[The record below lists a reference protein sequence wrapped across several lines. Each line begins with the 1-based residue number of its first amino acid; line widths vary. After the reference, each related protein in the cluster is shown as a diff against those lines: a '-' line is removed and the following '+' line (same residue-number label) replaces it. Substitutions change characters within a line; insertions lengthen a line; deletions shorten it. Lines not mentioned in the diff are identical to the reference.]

1 MTENTVL
8 PLINTAFEPGNA
20 RKAAESF
27 ADRDFREIAIAE
39 FYYFTGQAQ
48 KCSDL
53 VEIYIMSS
61 RLELKLSACMLYVYS
76 NLTLGNAKA
85 SERGLEI
92 IRECLRKEMAAP
104 TSERNTAYCVFAGY
118 MGTVL
123 LHLSTEELPDMKK
136 YMSSLPQGLRIFA
149 ANVISHDLYLKGEY
163 SRALGICDAALFS
176 CKEIYPVG
184 MIYLYC
190 VTAMC
195 EISLKNQAE
204 AEKAILTAWKL
215 AEKDELIEPFIEL
228 HGLLQGLLESCIR
241 KEKLEMMKKESRNNE
256 EWYRVILGELIEI
269 ARLLS
274 SKYTRSKVRK
284 AMPDEYAYI
293 LDELI
298 HVQKDEDDNQVAYHQ
313 NIIDTLL
320 ELDSADAFIEVLAAL
335 IKRLAVDHLHIV
347 GDIFDRGPC
356 ADRIMDLLMNYHSL
370 DIEWG
375 NHDILWMGAAAG
387 SEACIATVI
396 RNNLKYHNIRI
407 LENSY
412 GISLRDLTLFAEK
425 LYPDT
430 EPMEAALKAISVL
443 LFKLEGQV
451 ILRNPDYQMTDK
463 LLLHQVNVQ
472 NHTVC
477 IAGTDYEICEET
489 FPTVSFDPS
498 NPEVSYELT
507 AEEKQ
512 IMEGLRM
519 AFVGSVRLRQHMDF
533 LYQKGSMYRIFNG
546 NLLFHGCVPL
556 DESGNL
562 EGVVFHQKRY
572 RGRDYLDYAERIAR
586 RAWSKDATQKEL
598 DFMWYLW
605 CGRKSPLSGRN
616 IKTFERTYVKDE
628 STWHEAS
635 NPYYQYY
642 EQEKICNMILH
653 EFNLYSDRSH
663 IINGHTPV
671 RTSRGE
677 HPVRANGRL
686 MVIDGGFCKSYHKTT
701 GIAGYTLIFNS
712 HGIRIKSHQPF
723 QSVYAALTEN
733 KDIESRSELV
743 ETERERLMV
752 RNTDTGKKIL
762 EDIKGLKMLL
772 QAYREGTME

>member
-1 MTENTVL
+1 MKDEKYLELLAEKYPTEQAVC
-8 PLINTAFEPGNA
+8 
-20 RKAAESF
+20 
-27 ADRDFREIAIAE
+27 REII
-39 FYYFTGQAQ
+39 
-48 KCSDL
+48 
-53 VEIYIMSS
+53 
-61 RLELKLSACMLYVYS
+61 
-76 NLTLGNAKA
+76 NL
-85 SERGLEI
+85 
-92 IRECLRKEMAAP
+92 
-104 TSERNTAYCVFAGY
+104 
-118 MGTVL
+118 
-123 LHLSTEELPDMKK
+123 
-136 YMSSLPQGLRIFA
+136 
-149 ANVISHDLYLKGEY
+149 
-163 SRALGICDAALFS
+163 
-176 CKEIYPVG
+176 
-184 MIYLYC
+184 
-190 VTAMC
+190 
-195 EISLKNQAE
+195 
-204 AEKAILTAWKL
+204 KAILGLPKGT
-215 AEKDELIEPFIEL
+215 EHFMSDL
-228 HGLLQGLLESCIR
+228 HGEYEAFCHILNNCSGVIREKVDLLFEETLSDIDREEICTLIYYPV
-241 KEKLEMMKKESRNNE
+241 EKLEMMKKESRNNE

-320 ELDSADAFIEVLAAL
+320 ELDSANAFIEVLAAL

-507 AEEKQ
+507 VEEKQ
-512 IMEGLRM
+512 VMEGLRM

>member
-1 MTENTVL
+1 MKDEKYLELLAEKYPTEQAVC
-8 PLINTAFEPGNA
+8 
-20 RKAAESF
+20 
-27 ADRDFREIAIAE
+27 REII
-39 FYYFTGQAQ
+39 
-48 KCSDL
+48 
-53 VEIYIMSS
+53 
-61 RLELKLSACMLYVYS
+61 
-76 NLTLGNAKA
+76 NL
-85 SERGLEI
+85 
-92 IRECLRKEMAAP
+92 
-104 TSERNTAYCVFAGY
+104 
-118 MGTVL
+118 
-123 LHLSTEELPDMKK
+123 
-136 YMSSLPQGLRIFA
+136 
-149 ANVISHDLYLKGEY
+149 
-163 SRALGICDAALFS
+163 
-176 CKEIYPVG
+176 
-184 MIYLYC
+184 
-190 VTAMC
+190 
-195 EISLKNQAE
+195 
-204 AEKAILTAWKL
+204 KAILGLPKGT
-215 AEKDELIEPFIEL
+215 EHFMSDL
-228 HGLLQGLLESCIR
+228 HGEYEAFCHILNNCSGVIREKVDLLFEETLSDIDREEICTLIYYPV
-241 KEKLEMMKKESRNNE
+241 EKLEMMKKESRNNE
-256 EWYRVILGELIEI
+256 EWYRAILGELIEI

-298 HVQKDEDDNQVAYHQ
+298 HVQKDEDDNQVAYHHY
-313 NIIDTLL
+313 IIYTLL
-320 ELDSADAFIEVLAAL
+320 ELYSADAFIEVLAAM

-507 AEEKQ
+507 VEEKQ
-512 IMEGLRM
+512 VMEGLRM

>member
-1 MTENTVL
+1 MKDEKYLELLAEKYPTEQAVC
-8 PLINTAFEPGNA
+8 
-20 RKAAESF
+20 
-27 ADRDFREIAIAE
+27 REII
-39 FYYFTGQAQ
+39 
-48 KCSDL
+48 
-53 VEIYIMSS
+53 
-61 RLELKLSACMLYVYS
+61 
-76 NLTLGNAKA
+76 NL
-85 SERGLEI
+85 
-92 IRECLRKEMAAP
+92 
-104 TSERNTAYCVFAGY
+104 
-118 MGTVL
+118 
-123 LHLSTEELPDMKK
+123 
-136 YMSSLPQGLRIFA
+136 
-149 ANVISHDLYLKGEY
+149 
-163 SRALGICDAALFS
+163 
-176 CKEIYPVG
+176 
-184 MIYLYC
+184 
-190 VTAMC
+190 
-195 EISLKNQAE
+195 
-204 AEKAILTAWKL
+204 KAILGLPKGT
-215 AEKDELIEPFIEL
+215 EHFMSDL
-228 HGLLQGLLESCIR
+228 HGEYEAFCHILNNCSGVIREKVDLLFEETLSDIDREEICTLIYYPV
-241 KEKLEMMKKESRNNE
+241 EKLEMMKKESRNNE

-430 EPMEAALKAISVL
+430 EPMEAALKTISVL

-451 ILRNPDYQMTDK
+451 ILRNPDYQMSDK

-498 NPEVSYELT
+498 NPEVSYKLT

-512 IMEGLRM
+512 VMEGLRM

>member
-1 MTENTVL
+1 MKDEKYLELLAEKYPTEQAVC
-8 PLINTAFEPGNA
+8 
-20 RKAAESF
+20 
-27 ADRDFREIAIAE
+27 REII
-39 FYYFTGQAQ
+39 
-48 KCSDL
+48 
-53 VEIYIMSS
+53 
-61 RLELKLSACMLYVYS
+61 
-76 NLTLGNAKA
+76 NL
-85 SERGLEI
+85 
-92 IRECLRKEMAAP
+92 
-104 TSERNTAYCVFAGY
+104 
-118 MGTVL
+118 
-123 LHLSTEELPDMKK
+123 
-136 YMSSLPQGLRIFA
+136 
-149 ANVISHDLYLKGEY
+149 
-163 SRALGICDAALFS
+163 
-176 CKEIYPVG
+176 
-184 MIYLYC
+184 
-190 VTAMC
+190 
-195 EISLKNQAE
+195 
-204 AEKAILTAWKL
+204 KAILGLPKGT
-215 AEKDELIEPFIEL
+215 EHFMSDL
-228 HGLLQGLLESCIR
+228 HGEYEAFCHILNNCSGVIREKVDLLFEETLSDIDREEICTLIYYPV
-241 KEKLEMMKKESRNNE
+241 EKLEMMKKESRNNE

-430 EPMEAALKAISVL
+430 EPMEAALKTISVL

-451 ILRNPDYQMTDK
+451 ILRNPDYQMSDK

-498 NPEVSYELT
+498 SPEVSYELT
-507 AEEKQ
+507 VEEKQ
-512 IMEGLRM
+512 VMEGLRM

-616 IKTFERTYVKDE
+616 IKTFERTSVKDE

-772 QAYREGTME
+772 QAYREGTIE

>member
-1 MTENTVL
+1 MKDEKYLELLAEKYPTEQAVC
-8 PLINTAFEPGNA
+8 
-20 RKAAESF
+20 
-27 ADRDFREIAIAE
+27 REII
-39 FYYFTGQAQ
+39 
-48 KCSDL
+48 
-53 VEIYIMSS
+53 
-61 RLELKLSACMLYVYS
+61 
-76 NLTLGNAKA
+76 NL
-85 SERGLEI
+85 
-92 IRECLRKEMAAP
+92 
-104 TSERNTAYCVFAGY
+104 
-118 MGTVL
+118 
-123 LHLSTEELPDMKK
+123 
-136 YMSSLPQGLRIFA
+136 
-149 ANVISHDLYLKGEY
+149 
-163 SRALGICDAALFS
+163 
-176 CKEIYPVG
+176 
-184 MIYLYC
+184 
-190 VTAMC
+190 
-195 EISLKNQAE
+195 
-204 AEKAILTAWKL
+204 KAILGLPKGT
-215 AEKDELIEPFIEL
+215 EHFMSDL
-228 HGLLQGLLESCIR
+228 HGEYEAFCHILNNCSGVIREKVDLLFEETLSDIDREEICTLIYYPV
-241 KEKLEMMKKESRNNE
+241 EKLEMMKKESRNNE

-387 SEACIATVI
+387 SEACITTVI

-430 EPMEAALKAISVL
+430 EPMEAALKTISVL

-451 ILRNPDYQMTDK
+451 ILRNPDYQMSDK

-498 NPEVSYELT
+498 SPEVSYELT
-507 AEEKQ
+507 VEEKQ
-512 IMEGLRM
+512 VMEGLRM

-772 QAYREGTME
+772 QAYREGTIE

>member
-1 MTENTVL
+1 MKDEKYLELLAEKYPTEQAVC
-8 PLINTAFEPGNA
+8 
-20 RKAAESF
+20 
-27 ADRDFREIAIAE
+27 REII
-39 FYYFTGQAQ
+39 
-48 KCSDL
+48 
-53 VEIYIMSS
+53 
-61 RLELKLSACMLYVYS
+61 
-76 NLTLGNAKA
+76 NL
-85 SERGLEI
+85 
-92 IRECLRKEMAAP
+92 
-104 TSERNTAYCVFAGY
+104 
-118 MGTVL
+118 
-123 LHLSTEELPDMKK
+123 
-136 YMSSLPQGLRIFA
+136 
-149 ANVISHDLYLKGEY
+149 
-163 SRALGICDAALFS
+163 
-176 CKEIYPVG
+176 
-184 MIYLYC
+184 
-190 VTAMC
+190 
-195 EISLKNQAE
+195 
-204 AEKAILTAWKL
+204 KAILGLPKGT
-215 AEKDELIEPFIEL
+215 EHFMSDL
-228 HGLLQGLLESCIR
+228 HGEYEAFCHILNNCSGVIREKVDLLFEETLSDIDREEICTLIYYPV
-241 KEKLEMMKKESRNNE
+241 EKLEMMKKESRNNE

-616 IKTFERTYVKDE
+616 IKTFERTYVKNE
-628 STWHEAS
+628 SIWHEAS

>member
-1 MTENTVL
+1 MKDEKYLELLAEKYPTEQAVC
-8 PLINTAFEPGNA
+8 
-20 RKAAESF
+20 
-27 ADRDFREIAIAE
+27 REII
-39 FYYFTGQAQ
+39 
-48 KCSDL
+48 
-53 VEIYIMSS
+53 
-61 RLELKLSACMLYVYS
+61 
-76 NLTLGNAKA
+76 NL
-85 SERGLEI
+85 
-92 IRECLRKEMAAP
+92 
-104 TSERNTAYCVFAGY
+104 
-118 MGTVL
+118 
-123 LHLSTEELPDMKK
+123 
-136 YMSSLPQGLRIFA
+136 
-149 ANVISHDLYLKGEY
+149 
-163 SRALGICDAALFS
+163 
-176 CKEIYPVG
+176 
-184 MIYLYC
+184 
-190 VTAMC
+190 
-195 EISLKNQAE
+195 
-204 AEKAILTAWKL
+204 KAILGLPKGT
-215 AEKDELIEPFIEL
+215 EHFMSDL
-228 HGLLQGLLESCIR
+228 HGEYEAFCHILNNCSGVIREKVDLLFEETLSDIDREEICTLIYYPV
-241 KEKLEMMKKESRNNE
+241 EKLEMMKKESRNNE

-387 SEACIATVI
+387 SAACIATVI

-507 AEEKQ
+507 VEEKQ
-512 IMEGLRM
+512 VMEGLRM

>member
-1 MTENTVL
+1 MKDEKYLELLAEKYPTEQAVC
-8 PLINTAFEPGNA
+8 
-20 RKAAESF
+20 
-27 ADRDFREIAIAE
+27 REII
-39 FYYFTGQAQ
+39 
-48 KCSDL
+48 
-53 VEIYIMSS
+53 
-61 RLELKLSACMLYVYS
+61 
-76 NLTLGNAKA
+76 NL
-85 SERGLEI
+85 
-92 IRECLRKEMAAP
+92 
-104 TSERNTAYCVFAGY
+104 
-118 MGTVL
+118 
-123 LHLSTEELPDMKK
+123 
-136 YMSSLPQGLRIFA
+136 
-149 ANVISHDLYLKGEY
+149 
-163 SRALGICDAALFS
+163 
-176 CKEIYPVG
+176 
-184 MIYLYC
+184 
-190 VTAMC
+190 
-195 EISLKNQAE
+195 
-204 AEKAILTAWKL
+204 KAILGLPKGT
-215 AEKDELIEPFIEL
+215 EHFMSDL
-228 HGLLQGLLESCIR
+228 HGEYEAFCHILNNCSGVIREKVDLLFEETLSDIDREEICTLIYYPV
-241 KEKLEMMKKESRNNE
+241 EKLEMMKKESRNNE

-762 EDIKGLKMLL
+762 EDIKGLNMLL

>member
-1 MTENTVL
+1 MKDEKYLELLAEKYPTEQAVC
-8 PLINTAFEPGNA
+8 
-20 RKAAESF
+20 
-27 ADRDFREIAIAE
+27 REII
-39 FYYFTGQAQ
+39 
-48 KCSDL
+48 
-53 VEIYIMSS
+53 
-61 RLELKLSACMLYVYS
+61 
-76 NLTLGNAKA
+76 NL
-85 SERGLEI
+85 
-92 IRECLRKEMAAP
+92 
-104 TSERNTAYCVFAGY
+104 
-118 MGTVL
+118 
-123 LHLSTEELPDMKK
+123 
-136 YMSSLPQGLRIFA
+136 
-149 ANVISHDLYLKGEY
+149 
-163 SRALGICDAALFS
+163 
-176 CKEIYPVG
+176 
-184 MIYLYC
+184 
-190 VTAMC
+190 
-195 EISLKNQAE
+195 
-204 AEKAILTAWKL
+204 KAILGLPKGT
-215 AEKDELIEPFIEL
+215 EHFMSDL
-228 HGLLQGLLESCIR
+228 HGEYEAFCHILNNCSGVIREKVDLLFEETLSDIDREEICTPIYYPV
-241 KEKLEMMKKESRNNE
+241 EKLEMMKKESRNNE

-498 NPEVSYELT
+498 NPEVSYKLT

-512 IMEGLRM
+512 VMEGLRM

>member
-1 MTENTVL
+1 MKDEKYLELLAEKYPTEQAVC
-8 PLINTAFEPGNA
+8 
-20 RKAAESF
+20 
-27 ADRDFREIAIAE
+27 REII
-39 FYYFTGQAQ
+39 
-48 KCSDL
+48 
-53 VEIYIMSS
+53 
-61 RLELKLSACMLYVYS
+61 
-76 NLTLGNAKA
+76 NL
-85 SERGLEI
+85 
-92 IRECLRKEMAAP
+92 
-104 TSERNTAYCVFAGY
+104 
-118 MGTVL
+118 
-123 LHLSTEELPDMKK
+123 
-136 YMSSLPQGLRIFA
+136 
-149 ANVISHDLYLKGEY
+149 
-163 SRALGICDAALFS
+163 
-176 CKEIYPVG
+176 
-184 MIYLYC
+184 
-190 VTAMC
+190 
-195 EISLKNQAE
+195 
-204 AEKAILTAWKL
+204 KAILGLPKGT
-215 AEKDELIEPFIEL
+215 EHFMSDL
-228 HGLLQGLLESCIR
+228 HGEYEAFCHILNNCSGVIREKVDLLFEETLSDIDREEICTLIYYPV
-241 KEKLEMMKKESRNNE
+241 EKLEMMKKESRNND

-507 AEEKQ
+507 VEEKQ
-512 IMEGLRM
+512 VMEGLRM
-519 AFVGSVRLRQHMDF
+519 AFVGGVRLRQHMDF

>member
-1 MTENTVL
+1 MKDEKYLELLAEKYPTEQAVC
-8 PLINTAFEPGNA
+8 
-20 RKAAESF
+20 
-27 ADRDFREIAIAE
+27 REII
-39 FYYFTGQAQ
+39 
-48 KCSDL
+48 
-53 VEIYIMSS
+53 
-61 RLELKLSACMLYVYS
+61 
-76 NLTLGNAKA
+76 NL
-85 SERGLEI
+85 
-92 IRECLRKEMAAP
+92 
-104 TSERNTAYCVFAGY
+104 
-118 MGTVL
+118 
-123 LHLSTEELPDMKK
+123 
-136 YMSSLPQGLRIFA
+136 
-149 ANVISHDLYLKGEY
+149 
-163 SRALGICDAALFS
+163 
-176 CKEIYPVG
+176 
-184 MIYLYC
+184 
-190 VTAMC
+190 
-195 EISLKNQAE
+195 
-204 AEKAILTAWKL
+204 KAILGLPKGT
-215 AEKDELIEPFIEL
+215 EHFMSDL
-228 HGLLQGLLESCIR
+228 HGEYEAFCHILNNCSGVIREKVDLLFEETLSDIDREEICTLIYYPV
-241 KEKLEMMKKESRNNE
+241 EKLEMMKKESRNNE

-512 IMEGLRM
+512 VMEGLRM

-733 KDIESRSELV
+733 TSNPDLNWSKRSG
-743 ETERERLMV
+743 
-752 RNTDTGKKIL
+752 NG
-762 EDIKGLKMLL
+762 
-772 QAYREGTME
+772 

>member
-1 MTENTVL
+1 MKDEKYLELLAEKYPTEQAVC
-8 PLINTAFEPGNA
+8 
-20 RKAAESF
+20 
-27 ADRDFREIAIAE
+27 REII
-39 FYYFTGQAQ
+39 
-48 KCSDL
+48 
-53 VEIYIMSS
+53 
-61 RLELKLSACMLYVYS
+61 
-76 NLTLGNAKA
+76 NL
-85 SERGLEI
+85 
-92 IRECLRKEMAAP
+92 
-104 TSERNTAYCVFAGY
+104 
-118 MGTVL
+118 
-123 LHLSTEELPDMKK
+123 
-136 YMSSLPQGLRIFA
+136 
-149 ANVISHDLYLKGEY
+149 
-163 SRALGICDAALFS
+163 
-176 CKEIYPVG
+176 
-184 MIYLYC
+184 
-190 VTAMC
+190 
-195 EISLKNQAE
+195 
-204 AEKAILTAWKL
+204 KAILGLPKGT
-215 AEKDELIEPFIEL
+215 EHFMSDL
-228 HGLLQGLLESCIR
+228 HGEYEAFCHILNNCSGVIREKVDLLFEETLSDIDREEICTLIYYPV
-241 KEKLEMMKKESRNNE
+241 EKLEMMKKESRNNE

-477 IAGTDYEICEET
+477 IAGTDYESCEET

-507 AEEKQ
+507 VEEKQ
-512 IMEGLRM
+512 VMEGLRM

>member
-1 MTENTVL
+1 MKDEKYLELLAEKYPTEQAVC
-8 PLINTAFEPGNA
+8 
-20 RKAAESF
+20 
-27 ADRDFREIAIAE
+27 REII
-39 FYYFTGQAQ
+39 
-48 KCSDL
+48 
-53 VEIYIMSS
+53 
-61 RLELKLSACMLYVYS
+61 
-76 NLTLGNAKA
+76 NL
-85 SERGLEI
+85 
-92 IRECLRKEMAAP
+92 
-104 TSERNTAYCVFAGY
+104 
-118 MGTVL
+118 
-123 LHLSTEELPDMKK
+123 
-136 YMSSLPQGLRIFA
+136 
-149 ANVISHDLYLKGEY
+149 
-163 SRALGICDAALFS
+163 
-176 CKEIYPVG
+176 
-184 MIYLYC
+184 
-190 VTAMC
+190 
-195 EISLKNQAE
+195 
-204 AEKAILTAWKL
+204 KAILGLPKGT
-215 AEKDELIEPFIEL
+215 EHFMSDL
-228 HGLLQGLLESCIR
+228 HGEYEAFCHILNNCSGVIREKVDLLFEETLSDIDREEICTLIYYPV
-241 KEKLEMMKKESRNNE
+241 EKLEMMKKESRNNE

-430 EPMEAALKAISVL
+430 EPMEAALKTISVL

-451 ILRNPDYQMTDK
+451 ILRNPDYQMSDK

-498 NPEVSYELT
+498 SPEVSYELT
-507 AEEKQ
+507 VEEKQ
-512 IMEGLRM
+512 VMEGLRM

-772 QAYREGTME
+772 QAYREGTIE

>member
-1 MTENTVL
+1 M
-8 PLINTAFEPGNA
+8 
-20 RKAAESF
+20 
-27 ADRDFREIAIAE
+27 
-39 FYYFTGQAQ
+39 
-48 KCSDL
+48 SDL
-53 VEIYIMSS
+53 HGEYEAFCHILNNCSGV
-61 RLELKLSACMLYVYS
+61 
-76 NLTLGNAKA
+76 
-85 SERGLEI
+85 
-92 IRECLRKEMAAP
+92 IREK
-104 TSERNTAYCVFAGY
+104 VD
-118 MGTVL
+118 L
-123 LHLSTEELPDMKK
+123 LFEETLSDIDREE
-136 YMSSLPQGLRIFA
+136 
-149 ANVISHDLYLKGEY
+149 
-163 SRALGICDAALFS
+163 ICTL
-176 CKEIYPVG
+176 IYYPV
-184 MIYLYC
+184 
-190 VTAMC
+190 
-195 EISLKNQAE
+195 
-204 AEKAILTAWKL
+204 
-215 AEKDELIEPFIEL
+215 
-228 HGLLQGLLESCIR
+228 
-241 KEKLEMMKKESRNNE
+241 EKLEMMKKESRNNE

-387 SEACIATVI
+387 SAACIATVI

-507 AEEKQ
+507 VEEKQ
-512 IMEGLRM
+512 VMEGLRM

>member
-1 MTENTVL
+1 MKDEKYLELLAEKYPTEQAVC
-8 PLINTAFEPGNA
+8 
-20 RKAAESF
+20 
-27 ADRDFREIAIAE
+27 REII
-39 FYYFTGQAQ
+39 
-48 KCSDL
+48 
-53 VEIYIMSS
+53 
-61 RLELKLSACMLYVYS
+61 
-76 NLTLGNAKA
+76 NL
-85 SERGLEI
+85 
-92 IRECLRKEMAAP
+92 
-104 TSERNTAYCVFAGY
+104 
-118 MGTVL
+118 
-123 LHLSTEELPDMKK
+123 
-136 YMSSLPQGLRIFA
+136 
-149 ANVISHDLYLKGEY
+149 
-163 SRALGICDAALFS
+163 
-176 CKEIYPVG
+176 
-184 MIYLYC
+184 
-190 VTAMC
+190 
-195 EISLKNQAE
+195 
-204 AEKAILTAWKL
+204 KAILGLPKGT
-215 AEKDELIEPFIEL
+215 EHFMSDL
-228 HGLLQGLLESCIR
+228 HGEYEAFCHILNNCSGVIREKVDLLFEETLSDIDREEICTLIYYPV
-241 KEKLEMMKKESRNNE
+241 EKLEMMKKESRNNE

-498 NPEVSYELT
+498 NPEVSYKLT

-512 IMEGLRM
+512 VMEGLRM

-712 HGIRIKSHQPF
+712 HGIRIKSHPPF

>member
-1 MTENTVL
+1 MKDEKYLELLAEKYPTEQAVC
-8 PLINTAFEPGNA
+8 
-20 RKAAESF
+20 
-27 ADRDFREIAIAE
+27 REII
-39 FYYFTGQAQ
+39 
-48 KCSDL
+48 
-53 VEIYIMSS
+53 
-61 RLELKLSACMLYVYS
+61 
-76 NLTLGNAKA
+76 NL
-85 SERGLEI
+85 
-92 IRECLRKEMAAP
+92 
-104 TSERNTAYCVFAGY
+104 
-118 MGTVL
+118 
-123 LHLSTEELPDMKK
+123 
-136 YMSSLPQGLRIFA
+136 
-149 ANVISHDLYLKGEY
+149 
-163 SRALGICDAALFS
+163 
-176 CKEIYPVG
+176 
-184 MIYLYC
+184 
-190 VTAMC
+190 
-195 EISLKNQAE
+195 
-204 AEKAILTAWKL
+204 KAILGLPKGT
-215 AEKDELIEPFIEL
+215 EHFMSDL
-228 HGLLQGLLESCIR
+228 HGEYEAFCHILNNCSGVIREKVDLLFEETLSDIDREEICTLIYYPV
-241 KEKLEMMKKESRNNE
+241 EKLEMMKKESRNNE

-430 EPMEAALKAISVL
+430 EPMEAALKTISVL

-451 ILRNPDYQMTDK
+451 ILRNPDYQMSDK

-498 NPEVSYELT
+498 SPEVSYELT
-507 AEEKQ
+507 VEEKQ
-512 IMEGLRM
+512 VVEGLRM

-743 ETERERLMV
+743 ETQRQRLMV

-772 QAYREGTME
+772 QAYREGTIE

>member
-1 MTENTVL
+1 MKDEKYLELLAEKYPTEQAVC
-8 PLINTAFEPGNA
+8 
-20 RKAAESF
+20 
-27 ADRDFREIAIAE
+27 REII
-39 FYYFTGQAQ
+39 
-48 KCSDL
+48 
-53 VEIYIMSS
+53 
-61 RLELKLSACMLYVYS
+61 
-76 NLTLGNAKA
+76 NL
-85 SERGLEI
+85 
-92 IRECLRKEMAAP
+92 
-104 TSERNTAYCVFAGY
+104 
-118 MGTVL
+118 
-123 LHLSTEELPDMKK
+123 
-136 YMSSLPQGLRIFA
+136 
-149 ANVISHDLYLKGEY
+149 
-163 SRALGICDAALFS
+163 
-176 CKEIYPVG
+176 
-184 MIYLYC
+184 
-190 VTAMC
+190 
-195 EISLKNQAE
+195 
-204 AEKAILTAWKL
+204 KAILGLPKGT
-215 AEKDELIEPFIEL
+215 EHFMSDL
-228 HGLLQGLLESCIR
+228 HGEYEAFCHILNNCSGVIREKVDLLFEETLSDIDREEICTLIYYPV
-241 KEKLEMMKKESRNNE
+241 EKLEMMKKESRNNE

-512 IMEGLRM
+512 VMEGHRM
-519 AFVGSVRLRQHMDF
+519 AFVGSVSLRQHMDF
-533 LYQKGSMYRIFNG
+533 HSQKGSRYRIFNG

>member
-1 MTENTVL
+1 MKDEKYLELLAEKYPTEQAVC
-8 PLINTAFEPGNA
+8 
-20 RKAAESF
+20 
-27 ADRDFREIAIAE
+27 REII
-39 FYYFTGQAQ
+39 
-48 KCSDL
+48 
-53 VEIYIMSS
+53 
-61 RLELKLSACMLYVYS
+61 
-76 NLTLGNAKA
+76 NL
-85 SERGLEI
+85 
-92 IRECLRKEMAAP
+92 
-104 TSERNTAYCVFAGY
+104 
-118 MGTVL
+118 
-123 LHLSTEELPDMKK
+123 
-136 YMSSLPQGLRIFA
+136 
-149 ANVISHDLYLKGEY
+149 
-163 SRALGICDAALFS
+163 
-176 CKEIYPVG
+176 
-184 MIYLYC
+184 
-190 VTAMC
+190 
-195 EISLKNQAE
+195 
-204 AEKAILTAWKL
+204 KAILGLPKGT
-215 AEKDELIEPFIEL
+215 EHFMSDL
-228 HGLLQGLLESCIR
+228 HGEYEAFCHILNNCSGVIREKVDLLFEETLSDIDREEICTLIYYPVE
-241 KEKLEMMKKESRNNE
+241 ELEMMKKESRNNE

-498 NPEVSYELT
+498 NPEVSYKLT

-512 IMEGLRM
+512 VMEGLRM